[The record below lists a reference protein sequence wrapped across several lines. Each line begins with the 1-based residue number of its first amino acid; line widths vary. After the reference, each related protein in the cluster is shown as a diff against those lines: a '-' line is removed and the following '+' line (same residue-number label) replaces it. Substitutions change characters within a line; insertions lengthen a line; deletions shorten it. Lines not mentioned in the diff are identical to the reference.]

1 MNNRPHSATHNIQKL
16 KVNTHPKN
24 FLSPKYLPNTEKMA
38 VINNYIKK
46 EALEEDISLLELAW
60 NELGITNEYKKVFIN
75 VLLNS
80 SEKERNNI
88 ITQEKNNMKKFRDG
102 LLNLKREIDN
112 RENNLNQLKEHNF
125 EILNI
130 INSGEN
136 PNSINQLL
144 KSIIGIIKN
153 LRINAINIIR
163 KIIKVNHIISY
174 YSNTGK
180 FNFHNIKQEY
190 SYNPKYIF
198 KMKKDLLFLKD
209 SILNTFIE
217 MNNDEID
224 PFLTNCAPS
233 LHKSEQNNIKKIEI
247 PISDDMMKLISE
259 SRYALMQEIVL
270 DNIEKIENNN
280 NYNQNYGVNLS
291 KSGFNF
297 FRRFEEEKTRIK
309 NNKLKSFNST
319 MPLRNNFL
327 KSMNRKKKA
336 KYSLYNIKNKEKE
349 NYLKLFF
356 KKKNSSSPKKKRI
369 HDYSNNSNN
378 KNKIIITHEEIQSLS
393 NEQFMKRL
401 IKMENIDDDNNMK
414 RVNQSHRINEINE
427 FNETINNVDNNE
439 LKKIIKKLELKLKK
453 EEEKNENIENKN
465 KALAKKIKENQ
476 NELEQITIKNKKNES
491 ELIKKIKNMEMKL
504 KEQIG
509 EKEKIYQEKEEK
521 IKAYSKLME
530 EKIKLEEE
538 KIGIKKNININEN
551 DINNIYNSKKL
562 LEDENFKLKEEIQ
575 NLEEGKK
582 EQNNII
588 NEKEELNKKILE
600 EKNILENEFKKIK
613 EQYELQK
620 AQFEKLNQEYQ
631 RQKNEINDLNEK
643 LVNKEKNL
651 FMSQN
656 NNNNGEN
663 NNMINDDKDNNFK
676 KTKLISLQD
685 KIFYNEEKNELE
697 KSNDNITNN
706 EININHIKI
715 TNKENKD
722 TENNIKE
729 QYSVD
734 YYRENLF
741 NLLTKLNESIPLNK
755 IPDFLKRAFSMDDS
769 IYSESFYFKGIFP
782 KIIISKNSKGVIT
795 GICSFYY
802 ESNEDLNENL
812 TLRINT
818 IIVGDDYEDQIIEM
832 VNYIKTEVECDKIVI
847 YILYDKI
854 EDKFVSNAEAK
865 NIFVNKL
872 KFKWLC
878 VVRNEKLNQRYI
890 KYCFIK
896 NEKKY
901 ELNGHETTDAINALK
916 HNKNNFLMNNLLI
929 ASINTEQNA
938 QLLTEIFSNKI
949 CFNKYI
955 NPNQIYFLL
964 ISNKKI
970 KSEFK
975 DQKKFDELNKI
986 LGKIKKY
993 STFDN
998 NYGKES
1004 ENENKYIKEEIDKS
1018 IYGEIKEVLVKKNI
1032 NCFPNTSSTKLSLNF
1047 ETNYS
1052 TIIDENYYNRIST
1065 EKIKVFEES
1074 KTGAK
1079 FYLIPSKDNNILFYI
1094 CELNNNLSN
1103 LMIDNDKNVY
1113 EKFLEFQPSAQK
1125 QIFEFSLKS
1134 IRDLS
1139 YIPMANKTSAK
1150 TIYIPCFSIKTHLFS
1165 YKFKEIEKNVKLS
1178 DIDTNE
1184 NLKMTSIDEFIN
1196 VEFKPDNNIKNS
1208 FTTVEGYDYIIKNS
1222 FIIGIFDNDIINN
1235 EKLPLLQFLYINKD
1249 EFLTKS
1255 NCNI

>member
-1 MNNRPHSATHNIQKL
+1 MVSISDLFGWTGAFISICFFCYPIINFVKLIKKKITYKDVNIIIILGNYISSIVWLIYGYKISCTQLIVCYSIGAFISLVWLWIYLIHMGKQKMTLTLIYALFLSVLTFGLYIVLAIIIDDKDTLGEVCFIVCSLSYISPTQLIIKVLNKKDYRIIPIISAIISSLGFGSWTFFGLFQFSATIIIPNLVGFIFSGAQIVLYRVYKNKKPLDEEIGNISKS
-16 KVNTHPKN
+16 VIGAVKN
-24 FLSPKYLPNTEKMA
+24 VVDRTVEIANNIKTTAQDENNNESE
-38 VINNYIKK
+38 INKGQSNKNV
-46 EALEEDISLLELAW
+46 D
-60 NELGITNEYKKVFIN
+60 IN
-75 VLLNS
+75 VGN
-80 SEKERNNI
+80 
-88 ITQEKNNMKKFRDG
+88 
-102 LLNLKREIDN
+102 
-112 RENNLNQLKEHNF
+112 
-125 EILNI
+125 
-130 INSGEN
+130 
-136 PNSINQLL
+136 NSIN
-144 KSIIGIIKN
+144 
-153 LRINAINIIR
+153 
-163 KIIKVNHIISY
+163 
-174 YSNTGK
+174 
-180 FNFHNIKQEY
+180 
-190 SYNPKYIF
+190 
-198 KMKKDLLFLKD
+198 
-209 SILNTFIE
+209 
-217 MNNDEID
+217 
-224 PFLTNCAPS
+224 
-233 LHKSEQNNIKKIEI
+233 
-247 PISDDMMKLISE
+247 
-259 SRYALMQEIVL
+259 
-270 DNIEKIENNN
+270 
-280 NYNQNYGVNLS
+280 
-291 KSGFNF
+291 
-297 FRRFEEEKTRIK
+297 FET
-309 NNKLKSFNST
+309 
-319 MPLRNNFL
+319 
-327 KSMNRKKKA
+327 
-336 KYSLYNIKNKEKE
+336 
-349 NYLKLFF
+349 
-356 KKKNSSSPKKKRI
+356 
-369 HDYSNNSNN
+369 
-378 KNKIIITHEEIQSLS
+378 
-393 NEQFMKRL
+393 
-401 IKMENIDDDNNMK
+401 
-414 RVNQSHRINEINE
+414 
-427 FNETINNVDNNE
+427 NNV
-439 LKKIIKKLELKLKK
+439 
-453 EEEKNENIENKN
+453 
-465 KALAKKIKENQ
+465 
-476 NELEQITIKNKKNES
+476 S
-491 ELIKKIKNMEMKL
+491 
-504 KEQIG
+504 
-509 EKEKIYQEKEEK
+509 
-521 IKAYSKLME
+521 
-530 EKIKLEEE
+530 
-538 KIGIKKNININEN
+538 
-551 DINNIYNSKKL
+551 
-562 LEDENFKLKEEIQ
+562 
-575 NLEEGKK
+575 
-582 EQNNII
+582 
-588 NEKEELNKKILE
+588 
-600 EKNILENEFKKIK
+600 
-613 EQYELQK
+613 
-620 AQFEKLNQEYQ
+620 
-631 RQKNEINDLNEK
+631 
-643 LVNKEKNL
+643 
-651 FMSQN
+651 

-901 ELNGHETTDAINALK
+901 ELNGHGTTDAINALK

-938 QLLTEIFSNKI
+938 QLLTEILSNKI

-964 ISNKKI
+964 ISNEKI

-998 NYGKES
+998 NYGKEL

-1032 NCFPNTSSTKLSLNF
+1032 NCFTNTSSTKLSLNF